1 MKDKLFY
8 MWVWIVETV
17 ARAIHTIGDGFTV
30 ASIKLVTYTL
40 DIKVKHT
47 RRLVYYVDKP
57 SYSER
62 AKAYDFGKSLPV
74 EEGYLSTEL
83 FDSAFGVSNNDND
96 NDEVVCKPELL
107 FLYSCKTHRDFPI
120 NSGFVFERKADAEQ
134 FADQLV
140 YDARNPIKKVSIE
153 PTKNDELTDE
163 DFEKND
169 ASTDLDKAV
178 ETFAKSHKKEYNKYK
193 TKLIRE
199 VKSKAKVRKNV
210 AKPTKKVVKK
220 AKKGRK

>member
-47 RRLVYYVDKP
+47 RRLVYYVNKP

-74 EEGYLSTEL
+74 EEGYLPTDL
-83 FDSAFGVSNNDND
+83 FDLAFGVPNTDD
-96 NDEVVCKPELL
+96 DEVVFKPELL
-107 FLYSCKTHRDFPI
+107 VLYSCKTHRDFPI
-120 NSGFVFERKADAEQ
+120 NREFVFERKADAEQ

-140 YDARNPIKKVSIE
+140 YDARNPIKKVFIE

-199 VKSKAKVRKNV
+199 VKSKAKASKIVSKS
-210 AKPTKKVVKK
+210 TKKVVKK
-220 AKKGRK
+220 AKKGSK

>member
-40 DIKVKHT
+40 NIKVKHT
-47 RRLVYYVDKP
+47 RRLVYYVNKP

-74 EEGYLSTEL
+74 EEGYLPTDL
-83 FDSAFGVSNNDND
+83 FDLAFGAPDNND
-96 NDEVVCKPELL
+96 DEVVFKPELL
-107 FLYSCKTHRDFPI
+107 VLYSCKTHRDFPI
-120 NSGFVFERKADAEQ
+120 NREFVFERKADAEQ

-169 ASTDLDKAV
+169 VSTDLDKAV
-178 ETFAKSHKKEYNKYK
+178 KTFAKSHKKEYNKYK

-199 VKSKAKVRKNV
+199 IKSRAKVSKTV

-220 AKKGRK
+220 AKKGSK

>member
-47 RRLVYYVDKP
+47 RRLVYYVNKP

-83 FDSAFGVSNNDND
+83 FDSAFGVSNND

-153 PTKNDELTDE
+153 PTENDELTDE

-199 VKSKAKVRKNV
+199 VKSKAKVRKTV

-220 AKKGRK
+220 AKKGSK

>member
-47 RRLVYYVDKP
+47 RRLVYYVNKP

-83 FDSAFGVSNNDND
+83 FDSAFGVSNND

-199 VKSKAKVRKNV
+199 VKSKAKVRKTV

-220 AKKGRK
+220 AKKGSK

>member
-8 MWVWIVETV
+8 IWVWIVETV
-17 ARAIHTIGDGFTV
+17 ARAIHTVGDGLTI

-40 DIKVKHT
+40 NIKVKHT

-74 EEGYLSTEL
+74 EEGYLPTEL
-83 FDSAFGVSNNDND
+83 FDLAFGVPNTDD
-96 NDEVVCKPELL
+96 DEVVLKPELL
-107 FLYSCKTHRDFPI
+107 VLYSCKTHRDFPI
-120 NSGFVFERKADAEQ
+120 NREFVFERKADAEQ

-153 PTKNDELTDE
+153 PTENDELTDE

-199 VKSKAKVRKNV
+199 VKSKAKVRKTV
-210 AKPTKKVVKK
+210 AKPTKKIVKK
-220 AKKGRK
+220 AKKGSK

>member
-17 ARAIHTIGDGFTV
+17 ARVIHTIGDGLTV

-40 DIKVKHT
+40 NIKVKHT

-74 EEGYLSTEL
+74 EEGYLPTEL
-83 FDSAFGVSNNDND
+83 FDLAFGVPNTDD
-96 NDEVVCKPELL
+96 DEVVFKPEVLV
-107 FLYSCKTHRDFPI
+107 LYSCKTHRDFPI
-120 NSGFVFERKADAEQ
+120 NREFVFKRKADAEQ

-163 DFEKND
+163 DFEKKD

-199 VKSKAKVRKNV
+199 VKSRAKVRKTV

-220 AKKGRK
+220 AKKGSK

>member
-17 ARAIHTIGDGFTV
+17 ARAIHTIGDGLTV

-47 RRLVYYVDKP
+47 RRLVYYVNKP

-62 AKAYDFGKSLPV
+62 AKAYDFGESLPV
-74 EEGYLSTEL
+74 EEGYLPTEL
-83 FDSAFGVSNNDND
+83 FDLAFGVSNTDD
-96 NDEVVCKPELL
+96 DEVVLKPELL
-107 FLYSCKTHRDFPI
+107 VLYSCKTHRDFLI
-120 NSGFVFERKADAEQ
+120 NREFVFERKADAEQ

-153 PTKNDELTDE
+153 PTENDELTDE

-169 ASTDLDKAV
+169 TSTDLDKAV
-178 ETFAKSHKKEYNKYK
+178 KTFAKSHKKEYNKYK
-193 TKLIRE
+193 TKLIKE
-199 VKSKAKVRKNV
+199 VKSKAKVRKTV

-220 AKKGRK
+220 AKKGSK

>member
-17 ARAIHTIGDGFTV
+17 ARAIHTIGDGLTI

-40 DIKVKHT
+40 NIKVKHT

-74 EEGYLSTEL
+74 EEGYLPTEL
-83 FDSAFGVSNNDND
+83 FDLAFGVPNTDD
-96 NDEVVCKPELL
+96 DEVAFKPEVLV
-107 FLYSCKTHRDFPI
+107 LYSCKTHRDFPI
-120 NSGFVFERKADAEQ
+120 NREFVFERKADAEQ

-163 DFEKND
+163 DFEKKD

-199 VKSKAKVRKNV
+199 VKSKAKASKIVSKSS
-210 AKPTKKVVKK
+210 KQVVKK
-220 AKKGRK
+220 AKKGSK

>member
-47 RRLVYYVDKP
+47 RRLVYYVNKP

-62 AKAYDFGKSLPV
+62 AKAYDFGKRLPV
-74 EEGYLSTEL
+74 EEGYLPTDL
-83 FDSAFGVSNNDND
+83 FDLAFGVPNTDE
-96 NDEVVCKPELL
+96 DEVVLKPELL
-107 FLYSCKTHRDFPI
+107 VLYSCKTHRDFPI
-120 NSGFVFERKADAEQ
+120 NREFVFERKADAEQ

-163 DFEKND
+163 DFEKKD

-193 TKLIRE
+193 AKLIRE
-199 VKSKAKVRKNV
+199 VKSKAKASKIVSKS
-210 AKPTKKVVKK
+210 TKKVVKK
-220 AKKGRK
+220 AKKGSK

>member
-40 DIKVKHT
+40 NIKVKHT

-74 EEGYLSTEL
+74 EEGYLPTEL
-83 FDSAFGVSNNDND
+83 FDLAFGVPNTDD
-96 NDEVVCKPELL
+96 DEVVLKPELL
-107 FLYSCKTHRDFPI
+107 VLYSCKTHRDFLI
-120 NSGFVFERKADAEQ
+120 NREFVFERKADAEQ

-140 YDARNPIKKVSIE
+140 YDARNPLTKVSIE
-153 PTKNDELTDE
+153 PTENDELTDE
-163 DFEKND
+163 DFEKD
-169 ASTDLDKAV
+169 DVSTDLDKAV
-178 ETFAKSHKKEYNKYK
+178 KTFAKSHKKEYNKYK

-199 VKSKAKVRKNV
+199 VKSKAKVRKTV

-220 AKKGRK
+220 AKKGSK

>member
-17 ARAIHTIGDGFTV
+17 ARAIHTVGDGLTI

-40 DIKVKHT
+40 NIKVKHT

-74 EEGYLSTEL
+74 EEGYLPTEL
-83 FDSAFGVSNNDND
+83 FDLAFGVPNTDD
-96 NDEVVCKPELL
+96 DEVVLKPELL
-107 FLYSCKTHRDFPI
+107 VLYSCKTHRDFLI
-120 NSGFVFERKADAEQ
+120 NREFVFERKADAEQ

-163 DFEKND
+163 DFEKKD

-193 TKLIRE
+193 AKLIRE
-199 VKSKAKVRKNV
+199 VKSKAKVRKTV

-220 AKKGRK
+220 AKKGSK

>member
-17 ARAIHTIGDGFTV
+17 ARAVHTIGDVFTV

-47 RRLVYYVDKP
+47 RRLVYYVNKP

-74 EEGYLSTEL
+74 EEGYLPTEL
-83 FDSAFGVSNNDND
+83 FDLAFGVPNTDE
-96 NDEVVCKPELL
+96 DEVVLKPELL
-107 FLYSCKTHRDFPI
+107 VLYSCKTHRDFPI
-120 NSGFVFERKADAEQ
+120 NREFVFERKADAEQ

-140 YDARNPIKKVSIE
+140 YDARNPMNKVSIE
-153 PTKNDELTDE
+153 PTENDELTDE

-169 ASTDLDKAV
+169 TSTDLDKAV
-178 ETFAKSHKKEYNKYK
+178 KTFAKSHKKEYNKYK

-199 VKSKAKVRKNV
+199 VKSKAKVRKTV

-220 AKKGRK
+220 AKKGSK

>member
-30 ASIKLVTYTL
+30 AGIKLVTYTL

-47 RRLVYYVDKP
+47 RRLVYYVNKP

-74 EEGYLSTEL
+74 EEGYLPTDL
-83 FDSAFGVSNNDND
+83 FDLAFGVPNTDD
-96 NDEVVCKPELL
+96 DEVVFKPELL
-107 FLYSCKTHRDFPI
+107 VLYSCKTHRDFPI
-120 NSGFVFERKADAEQ
+120 NREFVFKRKADAEQ

-163 DFEKND
+163 DFEKKD

-193 TKLIRE
+193 AKLIRE
-199 VKSKAKVRKNV
+199 VKSKAKASKSVSKS
-210 AKPTKKVVKK
+210 TKKVVKK
-220 AKKGRK
+220 AKKGSK

>member
-17 ARAIHTIGDGFTV
+17 ARAIHTVGDGLTI

-40 DIKVKHT
+40 NIKVKHT

-74 EEGYLSTEL
+74 EEGYLPTEL
-83 FDSAFGVSNNDND
+83 FDLAFGVPNTDD
-96 NDEVVCKPELL
+96 DAVVFTPEVLV
-107 FLYSCKTHRDFPI
+107 LYSCKTHRDFPI
-120 NSGFVFERKADAEQ
+120 NREFVFERKADAEQ

-163 DFEKND
+163 DFEKKD

-193 TKLIRE
+193 AKLIRE
-199 VKSKAKVRKNV
+199 VKSKAKVRKTV

-220 AKKGRK
+220 AKKGSK

>member
-8 MWVWIVETV
+8 MWVWIVEAV
-17 ARAIHTIGDGFTV
+17 ARAIHTIGDVFTV

-47 RRLVYYVDKP
+47 RRLVYYVNKP

-74 EEGYLSTEL
+74 EEGYLPTEL
-83 FDSAFGVSNNDND
+83 FDLAFGVPNTDD
-96 NDEVVCKPELL
+96 DEVVLKPELL
-107 FLYSCKTHRDFPI
+107 VLYSCKTHRDFPM
-120 NSGFVFERKADAEQ
+120 NREFVFERKADAEQ

-153 PTKNDELTDE
+153 PTENDELTDE

-169 ASTDLDKAV
+169 TSTDLDKAV
-178 ETFAKSHKKEYNKYK
+178 KTFAKSHKKEYNKYK

-199 VKSKAKVRKNV
+199 VKSKAKVRKTV

-220 AKKGRK
+220 AKKGSK

>member
-17 ARAIHTIGDGFTV
+17 ARAIHTIGDGLTV

-40 DIKVKHT
+40 NIKVKHT

-74 EEGYLSTEL
+74 EEGYLPTEL
-83 FDSAFGVSNNDND
+83 FDLAFGVPNPDD
-96 NDEVVCKPELL
+96 DEVVLKPEVLV
-107 FLYSCKTHRDFPI
+107 LYSCKTHRDFPI
-120 NSGFVFERKADAEQ
+120 NREFVFKRKADAEQ

-163 DFEKND
+163 DFEKKD

-193 TKLIRE
+193 AKLIRE
-199 VKSKAKVRKNV
+199 VKSKAKVRKTV

-220 AKKGRK
+220 AKKGSK

>member
-17 ARAIHTIGDGFTV
+17 ARVIHTIGDGLTV

-74 EEGYLSTEL
+74 EEGYLPTEL
-83 FDSAFGVSNNDND
+83 FDLAFGVPNTDD
-96 NDEVVCKPELL
+96 DEVVLKPELL
-107 FLYSCKTHRDFPI
+107 VLYSCKTHRDFLI
-120 NSGFVFERKADAEQ
+120 NREFVFERKADAEQ

-140 YDARNPIKKVSIE
+140 YDARNPLTKVSIE
-153 PTKNDELTDE
+153 PTENDELTDD

-178 ETFAKSHKKEYNKYK
+178 KTFAKSHKKEYNKYK

-199 VKSKAKVRKNV
+199 VKSKAKVRKTV

-220 AKKGRK
+220 AKKGSK

>member
-17 ARAIHTIGDGFTV
+17 ARAIHTIGYGFTV

-40 DIKVKHT
+40 NIKVKHT
-47 RRLVYYVDKP
+47 RRLVYYVNKP

-74 EEGYLSTEL
+74 EEGYLPTDL
-83 FDSAFGVSNNDND
+83 FDLAFGATDNND
-96 NDEVVCKPELL
+96 DEVVFKPELL

-120 NSGFVFERKADAEQ
+120 NREFVFERKADAEQ

-169 ASTDLDKAV
+169 VSTDLDKAV
-178 ETFAKSHKKEYNKYK
+178 KTFAKSHKKEYNKYK

-199 VKSKAKVRKNV
+199 IKSRAKVSKTV

-220 AKKGRK
+220 AKKGSK

>member
-17 ARAIHTIGDGFTV
+17 ARAIHTVGDGLTI

-40 DIKVKHT
+40 NIKVKHT

-74 EEGYLSTEL
+74 EEGYLPTEL
-83 FDSAFGVSNNDND
+83 FDLAFGVPNTDD
-96 NDEVVCKPELL
+96 DEVVFKPEVLV
-107 FLYSCKTHRDFPI
+107 LYSCKTHRDFPI
-120 NSGFVFERKADAEQ
+120 NREFVFKRKADAEQ

-163 DFEKND
+163 DFEKKD

-199 VKSKAKVRKNV
+199 VKSKAKVRKTV

-220 AKKGRK
+220 AKKGSK

>member
-47 RRLVYYVDKP
+47 RRLVYYVNKP

-74 EEGYLSTEL
+74 EEGYLPTDL
-83 FDSAFGVSNNDND
+83 FDLAFGVPNTDD
-96 NDEVVCKPELL
+96 DEVVFKPELL
-107 FLYSCKTHRDFPI
+107 VLYSCKTHRDFPI
-120 NSGFVFERKADAEQ
+120 NHEFVFERKADAEQ

-140 YDARNPIKKVSIE
+140 YDARNPIKKVFIE

-199 VKSKAKVRKNV
+199 VKSRAKANKIISK
-210 AKPTKKVVKK
+210 ATKKVVKK
-220 AKKGRK
+220 VKKGRK

>member
-17 ARAIHTIGDGFTV
+17 ARAIHTVGDGLTI

-40 DIKVKHT
+40 NIKVKHT

-74 EEGYLSTEL
+74 EEGYLPTEL
-83 FDSAFGVSNNDND
+83 FDLAFGVPNTDD
-96 NDEVVCKPELL
+96 DEVVLKPELL
-107 FLYSCKTHRDFPI
+107 VLYSCKTHRDFPI
-120 NSGFVFERKADAEQ
+120 NREFVFKRKADAEQ

-163 DFEKND
+163 DFEKKD

-199 VKSKAKVRKNV
+199 VKSKAKVRKTV

-220 AKKGRK
+220 AKKGSK

>member
-47 RRLVYYVDKP
+47 RRLVYYVNKP

-74 EEGYLSTEL
+74 EEGYLPTDL
-83 FDSAFGVSNNDND
+83 FDLAFGVPNTDD
-96 NDEVVCKPELL
+96 YEVVFKPELL
-107 FLYSCKTHRDFPI
+107 VLYSCKTHRDFPI
-120 NSGFVFERKADAEQ
+120 NREFVFKRKADAEQ

-140 YDARNPIKKVSIE
+140 YDARNPIKKVFIE

-169 ASTDLDKAV
+169 VSTDLDKAV
-178 ETFAKSHKKEYNKYK
+178 KTFAKSHKKEYNKYK

-199 VKSKAKVRKNV
+199 VKSKAKASKIVSKS
-210 AKPTKKVVKK
+210 TKKVVKK
-220 AKKGRK
+220 AKKGSK

>member
-17 ARAIHTIGDGFTV
+17 ARAIHTIGDGLTV

-40 DIKVKHT
+40 NIKVKHT

-74 EEGYLSTEL
+74 EEGYLPTEL
-83 FDSAFGVSNNDND
+83 FDLAFGVPNTDD
-96 NDEVVCKPELL
+96 DEVVLKPELL
-107 FLYSCKTHRDFPI
+107 VLYSCKTHRDFLI
-120 NSGFVFERKADAEQ
+120 NREFVFERKADAEQ

-153 PTKNDELTDE
+153 PTENDELTDE

-169 ASTDLDKAV
+169 VSTDLDKAV

-199 VKSKAKVRKNV
+199 VKSKAKVRKTV

-220 AKKGRK
+220 AKKGSK

>member
-47 RRLVYYVDKP
+47 RRLVYYVNKP

-74 EEGYLSTEL
+74 EEGYLPTDL
-83 FDSAFGVSNNDND
+83 FDLAFGVPNTDD
-96 NDEVVCKPELL
+96 DEVVFKPELL
-107 FLYSCKTHRDFPI
+107 VLYSCKTHRDFPI
-120 NSGFVFERKADAEQ
+120 NREFVFERKADAEQ

-140 YDARNPIKKVSIE
+140 YDARNPIKKVFIE

-193 TKLIRE
+193 AKLIRE
-199 VKSKAKVRKNV
+199 VKSKAKASKIVSKS
-210 AKPTKKVVKK
+210 TKKVVKK
-220 AKKGRK
+220 AKKGSK

>member
-17 ARAIHTIGDGFTV
+17 ARVIHTIGDGLTV

-40 DIKVKHT
+40 DIKIKHT
-47 RRLVYYVDKP
+47 RCLVYYVNKP

-62 AKAYDFGKSLPV
+62 AKAYDFGESLPV
-74 EEGYLSTEL
+74 EEGYLPTEL
-83 FDSAFGVSNNDND
+83 FDLAFGVSKTDD
-96 NDEVVCKPELL
+96 DEVVLKPELL
-107 FLYSCKTHRDFPI
+107 VLYSCKTHRDFLI
-120 NSGFVFERKADAEQ
+120 NREFVFERKADAEQ

-153 PTKNDELTDE
+153 PTENDELTDE

-169 ASTDLDKAV
+169 TSTDLDKAV
-178 ETFAKSHKKEYNKYK
+178 KTFAKSHKKEYNKYK
-193 TKLIRE
+193 TKLIKE
-199 VKSKAKVRKNV
+199 VKSKAKVRKTV

-220 AKKGRK
+220 AKKGSK

>member
-17 ARAIHTIGDGFTV
+17 ARAIHTIGDGLTV

-40 DIKVKHT
+40 NIKVKHT

-74 EEGYLSTEL
+74 EEGYLPTEL
-83 FDSAFGVSNNDND
+83 FDLAFGVPNTDD
-96 NDEVVCKPELL
+96 DEVVLKPELL
-107 FLYSCKTHRDFPI
+107 VLYSCKTHRDFLI
-120 NSGFVFERKADAEQ
+120 NREFVFERKADAEQ

-153 PTKNDELTDE
+153 PTENDELTDE

-199 VKSKAKVRKNV
+199 VKSKAKVRKTV

-220 AKKGRK
+220 AKKGSK

>member
-47 RRLVYYVDKP
+47 RRLVYYVNKP

-96 NDEVVCKPELL
+96 EVVCKPELL

-120 NSGFVFERKADAEQ
+120 NREFVFERKADAEQ

-153 PTKNDELTDE
+153 PTENDELTDE

-199 VKSKAKVRKNV
+199 VKSKAKVRKTV

-220 AKKGRK
+220 AKKGSK

>member
-17 ARAIHTIGDGFTV
+17 ARAIHTVGDGLTI

-40 DIKVKHT
+40 NIKVKHT

-74 EEGYLSTEL
+74 EEGYLPTEL
-83 FDSAFGVSNNDND
+83 FDLAFGVPNTDD
-96 NDEVVCKPELL
+96 DEVVLKPELL
-107 FLYSCKTHRDFPI
+107 VLYSCKTHRDFPI
-120 NSGFVFERKADAEQ
+120 NREFVFKRKADAEQ

-163 DFEKND
+163 DFEKKD

-193 TKLIRE
+193 TKVIRE
-199 VKSKAKVRKNV
+199 VKSKAKVRTTV

-220 AKKGRK
+220 AKKGSK

>member
-40 DIKVKHT
+40 NIKVKYT
-47 RRLVYYVDKP
+47 RRLVYYVNKP

-74 EEGYLSTEL
+74 EEGYLPTDL
-83 FDSAFGVSNNDND
+83 YDLAFGVSNTDD
-96 NDEVVCKPELL
+96 DEVIFKPELL
-107 FLYSCKTHRDFPI
+107 VLYSCKTHRDFPI
-120 NSGFVFERKADAEQ
+120 KREFVFERKADAEQ

-140 YDARNPIKKVSIE
+140 YDARNPINKVSIE

-163 DFEKND
+163 DFEKKD

-193 TKLIRE
+193 AKLIRE
-199 VKSKAKVRKNV
+199 VKSKAKASKIVSKS
-210 AKPTKKVVKK
+210 TKKVVKK
-220 AKKGRK
+220 AKKGSK

>member
-47 RRLVYYVDKP
+47 RRLVYYVNKP

-74 EEGYLSTEL
+74 EEGYLPTDL
-83 FDSAFGVSNNDND
+83 FDLAFGVPNTDE
-96 NDEVVCKPELL
+96 DEVVLKPELL
-107 FLYSCKTHRDFPI
+107 VLYSCKTHRDFPI
-120 NSGFVFERKADAEQ
+120 NREFVFERKADAEQ

-163 DFEKND
+163 DFEKKD

-193 TKLIRE
+193 SKLIRE
-199 VKSKAKVRKNV
+199 VKSKAKASKIVSKS
-210 AKPTKKVVKK
+210 TKKVVKK
-220 AKKGRK
+220 AKKGSK

>member
-8 MWVWIVETV
+8 IWVWIVETV
-17 ARAIHTIGDGFTV
+17 ARAIHTVGDGLTI

-40 DIKVKHT
+40 NIKVKHT

-74 EEGYLSTEL
+74 EEGYLPTEL
-83 FDSAFGVSNNDND
+83 FDLAFGVPNTDD
-96 NDEVVCKPELL
+96 DEVVFKPEVLV
-107 FLYSCKTHRDFPI
+107 LYSCKTHRDFPI
-120 NSGFVFERKADAEQ
+120 NREFVFKRKADAEQ

-163 DFEKND
+163 DFEKKD

-199 VKSKAKVRKNV
+199 VKSKAKVRKTV

-220 AKKGRK
+220 AKKGSK

>member
-1 MKDKLFY
+1 

-17 ARAIHTIGDGFTV
+17 ARAIHTVGDGLTI

-40 DIKVKHT
+40 NIKVKHT

-74 EEGYLSTEL
+74 EEGYLPTEL
-83 FDSAFGVSNNDND
+83 FDLAFGVPNTDD
-96 NDEVVCKPELL
+96 DEVVFKPEVLV
-107 FLYSCKTHRDFPI
+107 LYSCKTHRDFPI
-120 NSGFVFERKADAEQ
+120 NREFVFKRKADAEQ

-199 VKSKAKVRKNV
+199 VKSRAKVRKTV

-220 AKKGRK
+220 AKKGSK

>member
-8 MWVWIVETV
+8 IWVWIVETV
-17 ARAIHTIGDGFTV
+17 ARAIHTVGDGLTI

-40 DIKVKHT
+40 NIKVKHT

-74 EEGYLSTEL
+74 EEGYLPTEL
-83 FDSAFGVSNNDND
+83 FDLAFGVPNTDD
-96 NDEVVCKPELL
+96 DEVVCKPELL

-120 NSGFVFERKADAEQ
+120 NREFVFERKADAEQ

-153 PTKNDELTDE
+153 PTENDELTDE

-199 VKSKAKVRKNV
+199 VKSKAKVRKTV

-220 AKKGRK
+220 AKKGSK

>member
-96 NDEVVCKPELL
+96 EVVCKPELL

-140 YDARNPIKKVSIE
+140 YDARNPIKKVFIE

-199 VKSKAKVRKNV
+199 VKSKAKVRKTV

-220 AKKGRK
+220 AKKGSK

>member
-47 RRLVYYVDKP
+47 RRLVYYVNKP

-74 EEGYLSTEL
+74 EEGYLSAEL

-153 PTKNDELTDE
+153 PTKNDELTDK

-199 VKSKAKVRKNV
+199 VKSKAKVRKTV

-220 AKKGRK
+220 AKKGSK

>member
-17 ARAIHTIGDGFTV
+17 ARAIHTIGDGLTV

-40 DIKVKHT
+40 NIKVKHT

-74 EEGYLSTEL
+74 EEGYLPTEL
-83 FDSAFGVSNNDND
+83 FDLAFGVPNTDD
-96 NDEVVCKPELL
+96 DEVVFKPEVLV
-107 FLYSCKTHRDFPI
+107 LYSCKTHRDFPI
-120 NSGFVFERKADAEQ
+120 NREFVFKRKADAEQ

-163 DFEKND
+163 DFEKKD
-169 ASTDLDKAV
+169 VSTDLDKAV

-193 TKLIRE
+193 AKLIRE
-199 VKSKAKVRKNV
+199 VKSKAKVRKTV

-220 AKKGRK
+220 AKKGSK

>member
-30 ASIKLVTYTL
+30 LSIKLVTYTL

-47 RRLVYYVDKP
+47 RRLVYYVNKP

-62 AKAYDFGKSLPV
+62 AKAYDFGKRLPV
-74 EEGYLSTEL
+74 EEGYLPTDL
-83 FDSAFGVSNNDND
+83 FDLAFGVPNTDE
-96 NDEVVCKPELL
+96 DEVDLKPELL
-107 FLYSCKTHRDFPI
+107 VLYSCKTHRDFPI
-120 NSGFVFERKADAEQ
+120 NREFVFERKADAEQ

-163 DFEKND
+163 DFEKKD

-193 TKLIRE
+193 AKLIRE
-199 VKSKAKVRKNV
+199 VKSKAKVRKTV

-220 AKKGRK
+220 AKKGSK

>member
-1 MKDKLFY
+1 

-17 ARAIHTIGDGFTV
+17 ARAIHTVGDGLTI

-40 DIKVKHT
+40 NIKVKHT

-74 EEGYLSTEL
+74 EEGYLPTEL
-83 FDSAFGVSNNDND
+83 FDLAFGVPNTDD
-96 NDEVVCKPELL
+96 DEVVFKPEVLV
-107 FLYSCKTHRDFPI
+107 LYSCKTHRDFPI
-120 NSGFVFERKADAEQ
+120 NREFVFKRKADAEQ

-163 DFEKND
+163 DFEKKD

-178 ETFAKSHKKEYNKYK
+178 ETFVKSHKKEYNKYK

-199 VKSKAKVRKNV
+199 VKSKAKVRKTV

-220 AKKGRK
+220 AKKGSK

>member
-17 ARAIHTIGDGFTV
+17 ARVIHTIGDGLTV

-47 RRLVYYVDKP
+47 RRLVYYVNKP

-62 AKAYDFGKSLPV
+62 AKAYDFGESLPV
-74 EEGYLSTEL
+74 EEGYLPAEL
-83 FDSAFGVSNNDND
+83 FDLAFGVPNTDD
-96 NDEVVCKPELL
+96 DEVVLKPELL
-107 FLYSCKTHRDFPI
+107 VLYSCKTHRDFLI
-120 NSGFVFERKADAEQ
+120 NREFVFERKADAEQ

-153 PTKNDELTDE
+153 PTENDELTDE

-169 ASTDLDKAV
+169 TSTDLDKAV
-178 ETFAKSHKKEYNKYK
+178 KTFAKSHKKEYNKYK

-199 VKSKAKVRKNV
+199 VKSKAKVRKTV

-220 AKKGRK
+220 AKKGSK

>member
-40 DIKVKHT
+40 NIKVKHT

-74 EEGYLSTEL
+74 EEGYLPTEL
-83 FDSAFGVSNNDND
+83 FDLAFGVPNTDD
-96 NDEVVCKPELL
+96 DEVVFKPEVLV
-107 FLYSCKTHRDFPI
+107 LYSCKTHRDFPI
-120 NSGFVFERKADAEQ
+120 NREFVFERKADAEQ

-163 DFEKND
+163 DFEKKD

-199 VKSKAKVRKNV
+199 VKSKAKASKIVSKSS
-210 AKPTKKVVKK
+210 KQVVKK
-220 AKKGRK
+220 AKKGSK